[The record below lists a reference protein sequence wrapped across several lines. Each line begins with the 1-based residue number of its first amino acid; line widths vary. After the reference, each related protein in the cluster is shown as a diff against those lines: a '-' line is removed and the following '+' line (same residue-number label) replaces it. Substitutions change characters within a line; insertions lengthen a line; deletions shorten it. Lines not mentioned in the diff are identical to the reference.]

1 MEYSAQL
8 AVLLVLL
15 GCCSNVIFLELL
27 VKQDPG
33 IGNLVT
39 ASQFIVIALEVPS
52 PVPYCPFTR
61 HDPRP

>member
-1 MEYSAQL
+1 MAYTAHL

-39 ASQFIVIALEVPS
+39 ASQFVVIAIEVQEH
-52 PVPYCPFTR
+52 CP
-61 HDPRP
+61 